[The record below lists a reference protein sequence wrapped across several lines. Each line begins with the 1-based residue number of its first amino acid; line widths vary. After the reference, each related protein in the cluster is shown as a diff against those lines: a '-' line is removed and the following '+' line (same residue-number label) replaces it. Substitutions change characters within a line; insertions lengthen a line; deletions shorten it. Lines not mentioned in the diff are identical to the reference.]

1 MISIQWFDCVL
12 YVISIQ
18 WFDCVLYEFYPRS
31 CKDYEPFFER
41 TLSSFFHIFNP
52 VEAANPWMCSD
63 TYRAF
68 SPLWK
73 FFLGCRAFSLLWSF
87 FSVVELFLSVVD
99 ICIQNIHELYTS
111 LWMNKLENLW
121 KYQMFFSAP
130 CKTHINMISRSVA
143 NREKLNGF
151 SFHCWRLE
159 WVSLAWMTVSHTNL
173 NKSYILLLTRFL
185 FRTLKKRLLY
195 RFDGYKTLS
204 GVFLLPKTA
213 VP

>member
-1 MISIQWFDCVL
+1 MNVFGHLQSIFSFVEL
-12 YVISIQ
+12 
-18 WFDCVLYEFYPRS
+18 FLR
-31 CKDYEPFFER
+31 FFLR
-41 TLSSFFHIFNP
+41 
-52 VEAANPWMCSD
+52 CG
-63 TYRAF
+63 AF
-68 SPLWK
+68 SPLW
-73 FFLGCRAFSLLWSF
+73 
-87 FSVVELFLSVVD
+87 
-99 ICIQNIHELYTS
+99 IYCIQNIHILYTS

-121 KYQMFFSAP
+121 KYKMFFSAP
-130 CKTHINMISRSVA
+130 CKTHINIISRSVA

-204 GVFLLPKTA
+204 GVFLLPKTT